1 MDCKQA
7 VSWIHEYL
15 DGQLNPSDQ
24 AILDQHLRQCE
35 RCREH
40 FKELEIVEERVQ
52 MLRMKAAPDL
62 SDRIMASLPA
72 QQKSRTVLN
81 WLKRHP
87 ALTAAAIFFIVMF
100 SSFATMWDTNEQL
113 VISTSE
119 FEKIK
124 VEGNRVIVPAGE
136 TINGDLIVEN
146 GEIIVEGQLKG
157 NLVVID
163 GSYTASSA
171 NIGGRVTI
179 INRMFDWIWYKIA
192 GWFGT
197 V

>member
-1 MDCKQA
+1 VDCKQA

-35 RCREH
+35 RCQEH
-40 FKELEIVEERVQ
+40 FKELEMVEERVQ

>member
-1 MDCKQA
+1 VDCKQA

-52 MLRMKAAPDL
+52 MLRMKAALDL